1 MTAATPTRADSRAQ
15 NLFDKY
21 GGFPAIRQ
29 VIMDFYDRVLDSDVV
44 GHFFEDVDMRR
55 LVDHQTK
62 FIASLL
68 GGPADYAD
76 ERLGRAHAHLGVTHG
91 HFDEIKQLLG
101 ATLQAAGFAPEDHDD
116 VMAAVE
122 ARRAVIV
129 A

>member
-1 MTAATPTRADSRAQ
+1 MMAATPNVQISRAQ
-15 NLFDKY
+15 SLFDKY
-21 GGFPAIRQ
+21 GGFPTVRQ

-68 GGPADYAD
+68 GGPADFAD
-76 ERLGRAHAHLGVTHG
+76 ERLGRAHAHLGVSHR
-91 HFDEIKQLLG
+91 HFDEIKLLLG
-101 ATLQAAGFAPEDHDD
+101 ATLQAAGFAPEDHDT
-116 VMAAVE
+116 VMEAVE
-122 ARRAVIV
+122 ARRTVIV